1 MLFEVRSVS
10 SANEILVDLIDA
22 RDASDARAQ
31 IEARGCMV
39 TSIGQQ
45 SVWKQKDYQQKS
57 SIRKH
62 GALTLFSQELLALLT
77 AGLTIVEALEA
88 LLEKEQSSGTHAL
101 LSRLLTGLR
110 EGKRFS
116 SVLAEQTD
124 VFPPLF
130 VGMIHTAEGTSDL
143 PRSLARYIE
152 YDQRLEIVRNKV
164 ISSSIYPLIL
174 LCVGGTVSFF
184 LIGYVVPKFSEVYQ
198 DTGRS
203 LPLMSQLLLEWGQFV
218 SKHTLSILLS
228 TFLIIGATITG
239 MYRQYL
245 NGNLRRLIH
254 KVPKIGERVK
264 IYELS
269 RLYLTLG
276 MLLEGGVT
284 ITSALGTARNMMSD
298 EMREQISCAIK
309 EIESGSPLSI
319 TFERYKL
326 ATPISLRML
335 RVGERSGELGLM
347 LTQSAAFYDNE
358 INRWIDHFTRA
369 FEPILMAVI
378 GLIVGTIVV
387 LLYMPIFDLA
397 GSLS

>member
-39 TSIGQQ
+39 TSVGQQ
-45 SVWKQKDYQQKS
+45 SVWKQKDHQQKS

-88 LLEKEQSSGTHAL
+88 LLEKEQNSATHAL

-239 MYRQYL
+239 MYHQYL

-284 ITSALGTARNMMSD
+284 ITSALETARNMMSD

-319 TFERYKL
+319 AFERYKL